1 MGFRFRKRLR
11 IFPGLWLNLS
21 KKGGSLSVGSR
32 GDRGAAR
39 DSGLSYKK
47 PGAGSLVACRACHSA
62 ARGRYGRSRRIL
74 VLPRYA
80 GVPLKENYPLSQ
92 APENAIIR
100 RLSLRPL
107 RTIL

>member
-47 PGAGSLVACRACHSA
+47 PGAGSLVSLPGLPQR
-62 ARGRYGRSRRIL
+62 RTGPLRSL
-74 VLPRYA
+74 TA
-80 GVPLKENYPLSQ
+80 YPGP
-92 APENAIIR
+92 ATIR
-100 RLSLRPL
+100 RSAFEGELSAIPSARE
-107 RTIL
+107 RNH